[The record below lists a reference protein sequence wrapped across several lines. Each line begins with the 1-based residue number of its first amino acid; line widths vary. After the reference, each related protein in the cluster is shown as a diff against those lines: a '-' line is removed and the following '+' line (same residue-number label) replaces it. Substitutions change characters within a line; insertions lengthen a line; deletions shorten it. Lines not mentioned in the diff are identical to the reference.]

1 MIFYTLE
8 IENKESY
15 SLNALLCYPVL
26 GLGRLPALKRLLGG
40 GVTTII
46 CDSRVRKCLGIH
58 SMSCCSHNNMKKND
72 VHSSKEYS
80 NIVDA
85 NRPAMNDTFE
95 QSQNI
100 SLTLTAVKTT
110 DSHTG

>member
-46 CDSRVRKCLGIH
+46 SDSRVRKCLGIH
-58 SMSCCSHNNMKKND
+58 SMSCCSHKNMKKD
-72 VHSSKEYS
+72 DTHSSKE
-80 NIVDA
+80 
-85 NRPAMNDTFE
+85 
-95 QSQNI
+95 
-100 SLTLTAVKTT
+100 
-110 DSHTG
+110 